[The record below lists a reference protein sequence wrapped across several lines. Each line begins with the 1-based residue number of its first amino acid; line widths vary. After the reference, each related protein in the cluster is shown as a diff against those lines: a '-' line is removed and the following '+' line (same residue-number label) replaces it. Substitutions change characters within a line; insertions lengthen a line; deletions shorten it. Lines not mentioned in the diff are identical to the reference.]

1 MADRCLIQVVDSG
14 VASAR
19 DVAPCS
25 VYLHWDGDRA
35 IGWLREAIPAMQ
47 LGDLIYST
55 ARMIGVF
62 HTLRPG
68 NLGLG
73 VMDPVNLDNIAG
85 CTQGDAGVV
94 VYDCTTGQVELAGGY
109 LAKMYGADSFWLPTP
124 DDLAVGTEVGQAI
137 AAKAMGDTT
146 DKTAVLNW
154 PGFGLGTDALLTAA
168 GLTHGSG
175 EWNRAAA
182 VAMFEFNNAIR
193 FAQAT
198 AKAVAE

>member
-1 MADRCLIQVVDSG
+1 MGDRCLIQVVDSG

-25 VYLHWDGDRA
+25 VYLHCDGDRA
-35 IGWLREAIPAMQ
+35 IGWLRRAIPVMRV
-47 LGDLIYST
+47 GDVSYST
-55 ARMIGVF
+55 ARLIGVF

-73 VMDPVNLDNIAG
+73 VMDPVDLDNIAG

-109 LAKMYGADSFWLPTP
+109 LAKMYGADLFWLPTP
-124 DDLAVGTEVGQAI
+124 DDLPVGTEIGQAI
-137 AAKAMGDTT
+137 AASVMGDAA
-146 DKTAVLNW
+146 AVLNW
-154 PGFGLGTDALLTAA
+154 PGFGLSADVLLTAA

-175 EWNRAAA
+175 EWNRAKA
-182 VAMFEFNNAIR
+182 VARFEFNNAIQ